1 MSEKAVQTSLS
12 FFKIFDLAFF
22 APGLLIAIHL
32 GILNFA
38 ELKSLSFDLSS
49 TAGTII
55 AVIAGIGIVYALG
68 LANFALSRVFLH
80 LFLNRIPS
88 LRRGLQ
94 QGWRPFPMRFEGS
107 TRDDL
112 LLYFWYLRST
122 TLALGVA
129 FLVSAVY
136 LKINTGFTSCWG
148 MTLGELLCAGFLF
161 FLSRDYKENLDRSF
175 DSM

>member
-1 MSEKAVQTSLS
+1 
-12 FFKIFDLAFF
+12 
-22 APGLLIAIHL
+22 
-32 GILNFA
+32 
-38 ELKSLSFDLSS
+38 
-49 TAGTII
+49 
-55 AVIAGIGIVYALG
+55 
-68 LANFALSRVFLH
+68 
-80 LFLNRIPS
+80 
-88 LRRGLQ
+88 
-94 QGWRPFPMRFEGS
+94 MRFEGS